1 MQVLKE
7 SKVTERKFIAAD
19 LEKCTGCGVCE
30 LVCAL
35 KRENVYNPQR
45 SRIKILRLYRLVNMS
60 TVCKL
65 CENPPCVTAC
75 PLDCL
80 TQSEKTGVIM
90 VDEDKCD
97 CCGWCIKACPYGAIV
112 LNPEKETVM
121 ICDLCDGEPQCVEWC
136 PEEALNLVSQKEF
149 DENVRKA
156 TANKLINETL
166 RLSESNSNELEQ
178 IENKQTKNQ
187 INRKESENTSFLQKL
202 EETKAKRE
210 SLNLLLEAFSE
221 QNPIDILIYGMY
233 VKKHLAFI
241 VPAASKEKIEKTLK
255 WLSDAIKLVEK
266 SGRR

>member
-1 MQVLKE
+1 MQALTQSEVN
-7 SKVTERKFIAAD
+7 ERKFVAAD

-35 KRENVYNPQR
+35 KREKVYNPQR
-45 SRIKILRLYRLVNMS
+45 SRIKVLRLNQILNMP
-60 TVCKL
+60 VACRL
-65 CENPPCVTAC
+65 CENPPCVAAC

-80 TQSEKTGVIM
+80 TQSESGVII

-97 CCGWCIKACPYGAIV
+97 GCGWCIKACPYGAV
-112 LNPEKETVM
+112 VFNPKKKTAM
-121 ICDLCDGEPQCVEWC
+121 ICDLCDGDPQCVEWC
-136 PEEALNLVSQKEF
+136 PEEALNLVTQKEF
-149 DENVRKA
+149 DENVREA

-166 RLSESNSNELEQ
+166 RLSESNSDELEQ

-187 INRKESENTSFLQKL
+187 INLKESGNTSFLQKV

-241 VPAASKEKIEKTLK
+241 VPGASREKIEKTLE
-255 WLSDAIKLVEK
+255 WLSDAINLVEK

>member
-1 MQVLKE
+1 MQVLTE
-7 SKVTERKFIAAD
+7 SKVKERKFVAAD

-35 KRENVYNPQR
+35 KRENVYDPQR

-60 TVCKL
+60 TACRL
-65 CENPPCVTAC
+65 CENPPCITAC

-80 TQSEKTGVIM
+80 NQSETGVII

-97 CCGWCIKACPYGAIV
+97 GCGWCIKACPYGAIV
-112 LNPEKETVM
+112 LNPEKETAM
-121 ICDLCDGEPQCVEWC
+121 ICDLCEGEPQCVEWC
-136 PEEALNLVSQKEF
+136 PEEALELVTQKEF
-149 DENVRKA
+149 DQNVREA
-156 TANKLINETL
+156 TANKLINQTL
-166 RLSESNSNELEQ
+166 RLSESDSNELKQ
-178 IENKQTKNQ
+178 PKNKQTKNQ
-187 INRKESENTSFLQKL
+187 INLKENEKTSYLQKI

-221 QNPIDILIYGMY
+221 QHPIDILIYGMY

-241 VPAASKEKIEKTLK
+241 VPGASKEKIEKTLE

>member
-1 MQVLKE
+1 MQVLTE
-7 SKVTERKFIAAD
+7 SEVTERKFVAAD

-35 KRENVYNPQR
+35 KREKVYDPQR

-60 TVCKL
+60 TVCRL

-75 PLDCL
+75 TLDCL
-80 TQSEKTGVIM
+80 TQSETGIIM
-90 VDEDKCD
+90 VNEDKCN
-97 CCGWCIKACPYGAIV
+97 CCGWCIKACPYGAVV
-112 LNPEKETVM
+112 LNSEKETVM

-136 PEEALNLVSQKEF
+136 PEEALNLVTQKEF
-149 DENVRKA
+149 DENVREA

-166 RLSESNSNELEQ
+166 RLSESSGDEL
-178 IENKQTKNQ
+178 ENKQTKNLMNQ
-187 INRKESENTSFLQKL
+187 KESENTGFLQKV
-202 EETKAKRE
+202 EDIKAKRE

-221 QNPIDILIYGMY
+221 QHPIDILIYGMY

-241 VPAASKEKIEKTLK
+241 VPGASKEKIEKTLE
-255 WLSDAIKLVEK
+255 WLSDAINLVEK

>member
-1 MQVLKE
+1 MQVLTE
-7 SKVTERKFIAAD
+7 SEVTERKFVAAD

-35 KRENVYNPQR
+35 KREKVYNPQR

-60 TVCKL
+60 MVCRL

-75 PLDCL
+75 TLDCL
-80 TQSEKTGVIM
+80 TQSETGIIIVN
-90 VDEDKCD
+90 EDKCD

-136 PEEALNLVSQKEF
+136 PEEALNLVTQKEF
-149 DENVRKA
+149 DENVREA

-166 RLSESNSNELEQ
+166 RRTESSSDEL
-178 IENKQTKNQ
+178 ENKQTKNQ
-187 INRKESENTSFLQKL
+187 INQKESETTGFLQKV

-241 VPAASKEKIEKTLK
+241 VPGASREKIEKTLE
-255 WLSDAIKLVEK
+255 WLSDAINLVEK

>member
-1 MQVLKE
+1 MQVLTE
-7 SKVTERKFIAAD
+7 SEVTERKFVAAD

-35 KRENVYNPQR
+35 KREKVYNPQR
-45 SRIKILRLYRLVNMS
+45 SRIKILRLHQLINMS
-60 TVCKL
+60 TACRL

-80 TQSEKTGVIM
+80 TQSETGVII

-112 LNPEKETVM
+112 MNPEKETVM

-136 PEEALNLVSQKEF
+136 PEEALDLVTQKEF
-149 DENVRKA
+149 DKNIRKA

-166 RLSESNSNELEQ
+166 RLSESKGDAL
-178 IENKQTKNQ
+178 ENKRTENQ
-187 INRKESENTSFLQKL
+187 INLKESENTSFLQKV
-202 EETKAKRE
+202 EEAKAKKE

-221 QNPIDILIYGMY
+221 PNPIDILIYGMY

-241 VPAASKEKIEKTLK
+241 VPGASKEKIENTLE

>member
-1 MQVLKE
+1 MQVIKE
-7 SKVTERKFIAAD
+7 TPVTEKKFIAAD

-45 SRIKILRLYRLVNMS
+45 SRIKILRLYRLVNIS
-60 TVCKL
+60 IVCRL
-65 CENPPCVTAC
+65 CENAPCITAC

-80 TQSEKTGVIM
+80 TQSEKTSVIM

-97 CCGWCIKACPYGAIV
+97 GCGWCIKACPYGAIV

-136 PEEALNLVSQKEF
+136 PEEALDLVTQKEF

-166 RLSESNSNELEQ
+166 RLSEAASDELEQ
-178 IENKQTKNQ
+178 LENNQTKKKENQ
-187 INRKESENTSFLQKL
+187 KERENNGFLQVK
-202 EETKAKRE
+202 EKEAKRE

-221 QNPIDILIYGMY
+221 PNPIDILIYGMY
-233 VKKHLAFI
+233 VKKHFAFI
-241 VPAASKEKIEKTLK
+241 VPGASREKIERTLE
-255 WLSDAIKLVEK
+255 WLGDAIKLVEK

>member
-1 MQVLKE
+1 MQVLTE
-7 SKVTERKFIAAD
+7 SEVTERKFVAAD

-35 KRENVYNPQR
+35 KREKVYNPQR

-60 TVCKL
+60 MVCRL

-75 PLDCL
+75 TLDCL
-80 TQSEKTGVIM
+80 TQSETGVIM
-90 VDEDKCD
+90 VNEDKCD
-97 CCGWCIKACPYGAIV
+97 CCGWCINACPYGAIV

-136 PEEALNLVSQKEF
+136 PEEALNLVTQKEF
-149 DENVRKA
+149 DENVREA

-166 RLSESNSNELEQ
+166 RRTESSSDEL
-178 IENKQTKNQ
+178 ENKQTKNQ
-187 INRKESENTSFLQKL
+187 INQKESETTGFLQKV

-241 VPAASKEKIEKTLK
+241 VPGASREKIEKTLE

>member
-1 MQVLKE
+1 MQVLTE
-7 SKVTERKFIAAD
+7 EKVIERKFVAAD

-35 KRENVYNPQR
+35 KRENIYNPQL

-60 TVCKL
+60 TVCRL
-65 CENPPCVTAC
+65 CEKPPCITAC

-80 TQSEKTGVIM
+80 SQTETGIIM

-97 CCGWCIKACPYGAIV
+97 GCGWCIKSCPYGAIV

-121 ICDLCDGEPQCVEWC
+121 ICDLCDGNPQCLEWC
-136 PEEALNLVSQKEF
+136 PEEALELVTQKEF
-149 DENVRKA
+149 DQNVREA
-156 TANKLINETL
+156 TANKLIDQTL
-166 RLSESNSNELEQ
+166 RISEFNGDEYEPPK
-178 IENKQTKNQ
+178 NKQTKNL
-187 INRKESENTSFLQKL
+187 INNLKEIDNTSFLQKA
-202 EETKAKRE
+202 EKTKAKKE
-210 SLNLLLEAFSE
+210 ILNLLIEAFSE

-241 VPAASKEKIEKTLK
+241 VPAASGEKIEKTLK
-255 WLSDAIKLVEK
+255 WLSDAIKIVEK

>member
-1 MQVLKE
+1 MQAIEE
-7 SKVTERKFIAAD
+7 SKVTERKFVAAD

-35 KRENVYNPQR
+35 KREKVYNPQR
-45 SRIKILRLYRLVNMS
+45 SRIKVLRLDQILNMPI
-60 TVCKL
+60 TCRL
-65 CENPPCVTAC
+65 CENPPCVAAC

-80 TQSEKTGVIM
+80 TQSEETGVIM

-97 CCGWCIKACPYGAIV
+97 GCGWCIKACPYGAV
-112 LNPEKETVM
+112 VFNPEKETVM

-136 PEEALNLVSQKEF
+136 PEEALDLVTQKDF
-149 DENVRKA
+149 DENLREV
-156 TANKLINETL
+156 TANKLIKENL
-166 RLSESNSNELEQ
+166 RLPESEGDEL
-178 IENKQTKNQ
+178 ENKQTKNQ
-187 INRKESENTSFLQKL
+187 TSLKESENTSFLQKV
-202 EETKAKRE
+202 EEKKAKRV

-241 VPAASKEKIEKTLK
+241 VPGASREKIEKTLE

>member
-1 MQVLKE
+1 MQVIKE
-7 SKVTERKFIAAD
+7 QKVTERKFIAAD

-35 KRENVYNPQR
+35 KREKVYNPQR

-60 TVCKL
+60 TVCRL
-65 CENPPCVTAC
+65 CKNPPCIIAC
-75 PLDCL
+75 PIDCL
-80 TQSEKTGVIM
+80 IQSEKTGVIM

-97 CCGWCIKACPYGAIV
+97 GCGWCIKACPYGAIV
-112 LNPEKETVM
+112 LNPEKETIM
-121 ICDLCDGEPQCVEWC
+121 ICDLCDGEPPCVEWC
-136 PEEALNLVSQKEF
+136 PEEALNLVTQKEF
-149 DENVRKA
+149 DENVREA

-166 RLSESNSNELEQ
+166 RLSESNSDKL
-178 IENKQTKNQ
+178 ENKQTKNQ
-187 INRKESENTSFLQKL
+187 INQKESGKTSFLQKV
-202 EETKAKRE
+202 EENKAKRE

-241 VPAASKEKIEKTLK
+241 VPGASREKIEKTLE
-255 WLSDAIKLVEK
+255 WLSEAIKFVEE